1 MFWNRVNALF
11 DRLGSFFEAV
21 PLLLGLGFCRACLG
35 WVLEM
40 TKAAS
45 GVADGHLY
53 LILGGVGQFAGFALV
68 LLAVRKTCSWTERA
82 PLMLF
87 ASFGSLAVGA
97 SFIFAT
103 MWLGLDVIALAAGC
117 VLASLGYAALFAMW
131 IELYGLFTPKKF
143 LLAFSLSY
151 AVNLGM
157 WLAMR
162 GMDVVLSFAVCLL
175 SAAVSCTM
183 LVAAYR
189 SHQGADRP
197 VARPDVKGFP
207 WAVVAWVLAFSFAY
221 SLADGITGLGHTSIP
236 SKLGMAI
243 PCVITLVGICALSK
257 QFSSK
262 LFLAFAFLLMV
273 SGLGC
278 TFFSDAPHW
287 LPQLAMSAA
296 IEAQTIMILV
306 IACQY
311 GRKGRSSAA
320 FFYCLLQMA
329 TVLASRL
336 ALLPTFDGLDGERM
350 TMLWIAVFLLV
361 AVVGASL
368 FATRFF
374 SDGVWFE
381 RAMSPS
387 DTFLAGFV
395 DRYGLTQREST
406 VLALL
411 AEGRTYEEMAEELFI
426 AQGTVRAH
434 VGHIFEK
441 MSVHSRWELEQKIRE
456 DALRAG

>member
-1 MFWNRVNALF
+1 MFWHRVNALF

-40 TKAAS
+40 TKVAA

-53 LILGGVGQFAGFALV
+53 LILGGLGQFAGFALV
-68 LLAVRKTCSWTERA
+68 FLAVRRFRSWTDRA
-82 PLMLF
+82 PLMLS
-87 ASFGSLAVGA
+87 AAFGSLAVGS

-103 MWLGLDVIALAAGC
+103 ASLGFDVFALAFGC

-151 AVNLGM
+151 GVNLGM

-162 GMDVVLSFAVCLL
+162 GMEPALSFAVCLI
-175 SAAVSCTM
+175 SAVVSCAM
-183 LVAAYR
+183 LVAGYR
-189 SHQGADRP
+189 SHQSVDRP
-197 VARPDVKGFP
+197 TVQPDVKGFP
-207 WAVVAWVLAFSFAY
+207 WPVVAWVLVFSFAY

-236 SKLGMAI
+236 SKLGMAV
-243 PCVITLVGICALSK
+243 PCVVTLVGICALSK

-262 LFLAFAFLLMV
+262 LFFAFAFLLMV

-278 TFFSDAPHW
+278 TFFSNAPHW

-306 IACQY
+306 ISCQY

-320 FFYCLLQMA
+320 YFYCMLQMA
-329 TVLASRL
+329 TVFSTRL
-336 ALLPTFDGLDGERM
+336 ALLPAFGSLDGERV
-350 TMLWIAVFLLV
+350 TALWIAVFLLV

-368 FATRFF
+368 FATKFF
-374 SDGVWFE
+374 SDGAWFE
-381 RAMSPS
+381 RAMSPN
-387 DTFLAGFV
+387 DTFLAAFV
-395 DRYGLTQREST
+395 ETYGLTQREST

-411 AEGRTYEEMAEELFI
+411 AEGRTYEEMADELFI

-441 MSVHSRWELEQKIRE
+441 MSVHSRWELEQKIRVS
-456 DALRAG
+456 ASR